1 MNMDYVST
9 LIGEKTNHGI
19 VKKPVFFKI
28 NVELVI
34 KPTGLSNI
42 LAKSIPLSYLPYLLS
57 LTVPEVATIYITATI
72 Y

>member
-1 MNMDYVST
+1 MDYCQHT
-9 LIGEKTNHGI
+9 NREKTNHGI
-19 VKKPVFFKI
+19 VRKPVFFEI
-28 NVELVI
+28 NAELGI

-42 LAKSIPLSYLPYLLS
+42 LAKSIPLSHFPYLLS